1 MPAQRSIPDRD
12 LELLSAY
19 LDGALSDADR
29 AALEARLQADAELR
43 AALDELRTT
52 VTLIKGLPT
61 LRAPRSF
68 ALTPEMV
75 GQRPAAK
82 ERARWLIF
90 PTSAAFSALSAAAA
104 VILLVFGALLLSDS
118 SLFETNTG
126 VPQAAQIAFEATT
139 AAPAARALA
148 TSAPAIMASPET
160 DQAGVPAGVAVGEA
174 EEQAE
179 LADDRAAGAVEPPI
193 NAFGGDAGPA
203 PDSRAASGVESASGA
218 APAVA
223 ADAIE
228 LPEGQTF
235 AAQPEIA
242 AEAPLA
248 MVPLPTMSVMQA
260 TASPLPTMPP
270 PTSSPTASATLAAT
284 ETAAPTETPLP
295 SATPT
300 VTLTPALAE
309 IGASTTSI
317 SGLLL
322 IGLAL
327 LLGGLALA
335 TTIAR
340 GRAR

>member
-1 MPAQRSIPDRD
+1 MPAQRSINDRD
-12 LELLSAY
+12 LDLLSAY

-43 AALDELRTT
+43 AALEELRTT
-52 VTLIKGLPT
+52 VALIKGLPT

-68 ALTPEMV
+68 TLTPEMV
-75 GQRPAAK
+75 G
-82 ERARWLIF
+82 ERSTAPERSRWLIF

-118 SLFETNTG
+118 RLFDANTG

-139 AAPAARALA
+139 AAPAARGLT
-148 TSAPAIMASPET
+148 TSTAAEVVIMASPET
-160 DQAGVPAGVAVGEA
+160 GQEGVPAGGAVGEA
-174 EEQAE
+174 EEQAGQ
-179 LADDRAAGAVEPPI
+179 DDEALDGATEPQV
-193 NAFGGDAGPA
+193 NAFGGNTAPA
-203 PDSRAASGVESASGA
+203 PDARAASAVESASGA
-218 APAVA
+218 EPAIA
-223 ADAIE
+223 ADVIE
-228 LPEGQTF
+228 APGAATF

-248 MVPLPTMSVMQA
+248 MAPLPTMSVMQA
-260 TASPLPTMPP
+260 TASPMPTMAP
-270 PTSSPTASATLAAT
+270 PTRTPSLTATLTAT
-284 ETAAPTETPLP
+284 HTPAPTETPIP
-295 SATPT
+295 TATPE
-300 VTLTPALAE
+300 PAIVEAP
-309 IGASTTSI
+309 ADTTSI

-327 LLGGLALA
+327 LLGGLALV

>member
-29 AALEARLQADAELR
+29 AALEARLQADVELR
-43 AALDELRTT
+43 AALEELRTT
-52 VTLIKGLPT
+52 VALIKGLPT

-75 GQRPAAK
+75 GQRPDARG
-82 ERARWLIF
+82 RARWLIF

-118 SLFETNTG
+118 RLFETNTG
-126 VPQAAQIAFEATT
+126 VPQAAQVAFEATT
-139 AAPAARALA
+139 AAPAARTLA
-148 TSAPAIMASPET
+148 TSAPAITASPET
-160 DQAGVPAGVAVGEA
+160 SQAVMPAGAAVGAA

-179 LADDRAAGAVEPPI
+179 LADDTIAGTVDPPI
-193 NAFGGDAGPA
+193 NAFGGNAGPA
-203 PDSRAASGVESASGA
+203 PDSRAASAVESASGA

-223 ADAIE
+223 ADALE
-228 LPEGQTF
+228 APEGQTF
-235 AAQPEIA
+235 AAQPEDA

-248 MVPLPTMSVMQA
+248 MAPLPTMSVMQA
-260 TASPLPTMPP
+260 TASPMPTMAP

-284 ETAAPTETPLP
+284 QTPAPTETPLP

-300 VTLTPALAE
+300 VTPTPAIAE
-309 IGASTTSI
+309 VSPSTDSI

-327 LLGGLALA
+327 LLGALALA